1 MEIFVLGPAG
11 SGKSSFTKNFSIF
24 LRKKGYNVAC
34 INLDAA
40 SNSFYSTE
48 KDIREYIKTEEIM
61 KKYNLGINGALLKSI
76 ELIEQKVE
84 KIKPNKKFDFII
96 YDTPGQLELF
106 LFYEYGKNIIK
117 KLSSRNSIIIFLIDS
132 TLAKELHSFI
142 SCLLQSVIIYL
153 RFELPVIQVF
163 SKKDLYDFDLR
174 EKLKEVRER
183 RDAISEILEKI
194 LDIIEISVLRFNRVI
209 KVNNLNFDGY
219 EDLFKLLYEIFCV
232 CGDLS

>member
-11 SGKSSFTKNFSIF
+11 SGKSSFTKNFSKF
-24 LRKKGYNVAC
+24 LKEKGYNIAC

-40 SNSFYSTE
+40 SNPIYSAE
-48 KDIREYIKTEEIM
+48 KDIRKFIRVEEIM

-76 ELIEQKVE
+76 ELIDKKIE
-84 KIKPNKKFDFII
+84 KIKPSKNFDFII

-106 LFYEYGKNIIK
+106 LFSERGKNIIK
-117 KLSSRNSIIIFLIDS
+117 KLSSKNSIIIFLIDS
-132 TLAKELHSFI
+132 NLAKELHSFI

-163 SKKDLYDFDLR
+163 SKKDLYDFNLK
-174 EKLKEVRER
+174 EKLNELKSKK
-183 RDAISEILEKI
+183 DALSEILEKI

-209 KVNNLNFDGY
+209 KVNNLNFEGY
-219 EDLFKLLYEIFCV
+219 EDLFKIIYEIFCA